1 LNYGANLGTWF
12 VYDPNTDQGGN
23 GLIHPNSNTNFA
35 SVIDGTSNTMAFAE
49 VKAWNP
55 YRRDSGNPNA
65 PGAPVPAT
73 PADVISL
80 GGNFRANSGHTEWV
94 DGRAH
99 QTGFTGTFVPNT
111 VVPFN
116 SAGTVY
122 DIDFNSYREGK
133 TANQLTYAAVTSRS
147 YHPGGVNVMLADG
160 SARFVAE
167 TVELATW
174 RSLITRDGG
183 EVLSDY

>member
-1 LNYGANLGTWF
+1 
-12 VYDPNTDQGGN
+12 
-23 GLIHPNSNTNFA
+23 
-35 SVIDGTSNTMAFAE
+35 
-49 VKAWNP
+49 VKAWSP
-55 YRRDSGNPNA
+55 YRRDSGNPSA
-65 PGAPVPAT
+65 LGAPIPNT
-73 PADVISL
+73 PTDVISL
-80 GGNFRANSGHTEWV
+80 GGDFRANSGHTEWV

-133 TANQLTYAAVTSRS
+133 TANELTYAVVTSRS

-160 SARFVAE
+160 SVRFVAE
-167 TVELATW
+167 TVDLATW
-174 RSLITRDGG
+174 RSLSTCDGG
-183 EVLSDY
+183 EVVGQY